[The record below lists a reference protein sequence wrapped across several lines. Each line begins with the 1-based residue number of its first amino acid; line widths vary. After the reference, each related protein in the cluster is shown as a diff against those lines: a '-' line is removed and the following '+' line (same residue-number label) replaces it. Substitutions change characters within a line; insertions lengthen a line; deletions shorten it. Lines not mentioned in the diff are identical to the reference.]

1 MTNGLAR
8 AAVRFRPASFAG
20 TFLALLFASAVV
32 TACGVLLQ
40 TGLTATVRP
49 DRYADA
55 PIVIAADQQV
65 KMTVV
70 HGKRPDTITQ
80 TLPERARLDAS
91 LTAAV
96 AAVPGVEQARPDSA
110 FPVSVGRSG
119 LTGLTGRGWAAL
131 GIAPGER
138 LTEGRAPADGEL
150 VLDTVSARAAHLAPG
165 SNLTVDTPVGTASY
179 RISGLAESQPG
190 RATAWFSDSTA
201 DRISGHPGRI
211 DALAVRPAPGTSPA
225 ALADALR
232 RALDEKA
239 QAEQM
244 PAGQVQAEQVPAGQV
259 QAEQVQ
265 VTTGQQR
272 GTVEQPALLEAKDV
286 LTGIGGSFGGTA
298 ATVAVFVLAGTIAL
312 ATGQRAREFA
322 LLRTIGA
329 TPRQVSRSIAAEA
342 VLIAPVA
349 AAIGVLPGLAL
360 ARWWFGE
367 LVTRGAVPAG
377 VSLDTGPLPLLVS
390 VAACT
395 ATALAAG
402 LIAARHS
409 SRLRPTR
416 ALGEAET
423 GPGTPGAV
431 RAVIGALFT
440 AGAVALA
447 VAAANMAGATA
458 ANLALGVV
466 LCFLVAIGLLG
477 PWLVRGA
484 VGLVGVLLRAAGAS
498 ASLAADNARASSR
511 RLASA
516 AVPIVMVTAF
526 CGTLLFLQSSL
537 DHAASVQV
545 REGLK
550 ADRVVTAEAATG
562 LPTDIVGRATG
573 LPGVEAAIGLLPT
586 GLVYS
591 SSGAPGT
598 ANAQAVDGDPAAL
611 AKVLDLGVTSG
622 SPADLARA
630 VDTIALDDLLTESLH
645 VKVGQRAALW
655 LGDGTRIEPTVVAT
669 YRRGLGF
676 GQALLPK
683 AAVAAHTDSPYSTRL
698 LVAQTPGTDG
708 TAVAKALSG
717 LAPAGLSVT
726 GRQDCAAQADQDREL
741 NGWANKVMA
750 GVLAGFAALTAANT
764 LVMTVLDRRREIAL
778 LRLAGSTR
786 RQVRSMLRW
795 EALLIA
801 AIGLV
806 TGAAIAWTT
815 LTPITRALTSAAPH
829 VPLTSALL
837 LGGAA
842 TLLCLAATALPGR
855 ALLRTRP
862 TTAL

>member
-91 LTAAV
+91 LTAVV

-110 FPVSVGRSG
+110 FPVSVERSG
-119 LTGLTGRGWAAL
+119 LPGLAGLTGRGWAAL

-138 LTEGRAPADGEL
+138 LTEGRAPTDGEL
-150 VLDTVSARAAHLAPG
+150 VLDTASARAAHLAPG

-179 RISGLAESQPG
+179 RISGLADAQPG
-190 RATAWFSDSTA
+190 RATAWFSDGTA

-211 DALAVRPAPGTSPA
+211 DVLAVRPAPGISPA

-239 QAEQM
+239 
-244 PAGQVQAEQVPAGQV
+244 PAEQVPAGQV

-409 SRLRPTR
+409 SRLRPTQ

-447 VAAANMAGATA
+447 VAAANVAGATA

-466 LCFLVAIGLLG
+466 LCFLVAVGLLG

-550 ADRVVTAEAATG
+550 ADRVVTAEVATG
-562 LPTDIVGRATG
+562 LPADIVGRATG
-573 LPGVEAAIGLLPT
+573 LPGAEAAIGLLPT

-591 SSGAPGT
+591 SSGALGT

-630 VDTIALDDLLTESLH
+630 VDTIALDDLLAESLH

-655 LGDGTRIEPTVVAT
+655 LGDGTRVEPTVVAT

-726 GRQDCAAQADQDREL
+726 GRQDYAAQADQDREL

-795 EALLIA
+795 DALLIA

>member
-40 TGLTATVRP
+40 TGLTATVGP

-55 PIVIAADQQV
+55 PIVVAADQQV

-91 LTAAV
+91 LTAVV
-96 AAVPGVEQARPDSA
+96 ASVPGVEQDRPDSA
-110 FPVSVGRSG
+110 FPVSVGRSGLPG

-150 VLDTVSARAAHLAPG
+150 VLDTASARAAHLAPG

-179 RISGLAESQPG
+179 RISGLAEAQPG
-190 RATAWFSDSTA
+190 RATAWFSDGTA

-239 QAEQM
+239 QPEQAQ
-244 PAGQVQAEQVPAGQV
+244 PQQV

-298 ATVAVFVLAGTIAL
+298 AMVAVFVLAGTIAL

-329 TPRQVSRSIAAEA
+329 TPRQIRRSIAAEA

-377 VSLDTGPLPLLVS
+377 VSLDIGPLPLLVS

-409 SRLRPTR
+409 SRLRPTQ

-447 VAAANMAGATA
+447 VAAANVAGATA

-466 LCFLVAIGLLG
+466 LCFLVAVGLLG

-484 VGLVGVLLRAAGAS
+484 VGLVGVLLRAAGAA
-498 ASLAADNARASSR
+498 ASLAADNARSSSR

-562 LPTDIVGRATG
+562 LPADIVGRATG

-591 SSGAPGT
+591 SSGALGT

-630 VDTIALDDLLTESLH
+630 VDTIALDDLLAESLH

-655 LGDGTRIEPTVVAT
+655 LGDGTRVEPTVVAT

-683 AAVAAHTDSPYSTRL
+683 AAVVAHTDSPYSTRL
-698 LVAQTPGTDG
+698 LVAQTPGTGG
-708 TAVAKALSG
+708 TAVAKALSE

-726 GRQDCAAQADQDREL
+726 GRQDYAAQADQDREL

-837 LGGAA
+837 LSGAA

>member
-55 PIVIAADQQV
+55 PIVVAADQQV

-91 LTAAV
+91 LTAVV

-110 FPVSVGRSG
+110 FPVSVGRSGLPG

-150 VLDTVSARAAHLAPG
+150 VLDTASARAAHLAPG
-165 SNLTVDTPVGTASY
+165 SNLTVDAPVGTASY
-179 RISGLAESQPG
+179 RVSGLAEAQPG
-190 RATAWFSDSTA
+190 RATAWFSDGTA

-232 RALDEKA
+232 RTLDEKA
-239 QAEQM
+239 QPEQM
-244 PAGQVQAEQVPAGQV
+244 QTEQK

-265 VTTGQQR
+265 VATGQQR

-329 TPRQVSRSIAAEA
+329 TPRQIRRSIAAEA

-377 VSLDTGPLPLLVS
+377 VSLDAGPLPLLVS

-409 SRLRPTR
+409 SRLRPTQ

-447 VAAANMAGATA
+447 VAAANVAGATA

-466 LCFLVAIGLLG
+466 LCFLVAVGLLG

-498 ASLAADNARASSR
+498 ASLAADNARSSSR

-550 ADRVVTAEAATG
+550 ADRVVAAEAATG
-562 LPTDIVGRATG
+562 LPADIVGRATG

-591 SSGAPGT
+591 SSGALGT
-598 ANAQAVDGDPAAL
+598 ASAQAVDGDPAAL

-630 VDTIALDDLLTESLH
+630 VDTIALDDLLAESLH

-655 LGDGTRIEPTVVAT
+655 LGDGTRVEPTVVAT

-683 AAVAAHTDSPYSTRL
+683 AAVVAHTDSPYSTRL
-698 LVAQTPGTDG
+698 LVAQTPGTSG

-726 GRQDCAAQADQDREL
+726 GRQDYAAQADQDREL

>member
-55 PIVIAADQQV
+55 PIVVAADQQV
-65 KMTVV
+65 KLTVI
-70 HGKRPDTITQ
+70 HGKRPDTINQ

-91 LTAAV
+91 LTAVV

-110 FPVSVGRSG
+110 FPVSAGRSGLPGLTG

-138 LTEGRAPADGEL
+138 LIEGRAPADGEL
-150 VLDTVSARAAHLAPG
+150 VLDTASARAARLAPG
-165 SNLTVDTPVGTASY
+165 ANLTVDTPIGTASY
-179 RISGLAESQPG
+179 RISGLAEAQPG
-190 RATAWFSDSTA
+190 RATVWFSDVTA
-201 DRISGHPGRI
+201 DRVSGHPGRI
-211 DALAVRPAPGTSPA
+211 DALAVHPTPGTAPT

-232 RALDEKA
+232 RALNEKA
-239 QAEQM
+239 QT
-244 PAGQVQAEQVPAGQV
+244 GQAP
-259 QAEQVQ
+259 AEQVQ

-298 ATVAVFVLAGTIAL
+298 AMVAVFVLAGTIAL

-329 TPRQVSRSIAAEA
+329 TPRQIRRSIAAEA

-395 ATALAAG
+395 ATALTAG
-402 LIAARHS
+402 LVAARHS
-409 SRLRPTR
+409 SRLRPTQ

-447 VAAANMAGATA
+447 VAAANLTGATA

-466 LCFLVAIGLLG
+466 LCFLVAVGLLG

-484 VGLVGVLLRAAGAS
+484 VGLVGVLLRAAGAP
-498 ASLAADNARASSR
+498 ASLAADNARSSSR

-516 AVPIVMVTAF
+516 VVPIVMVTAF

-545 REGLK
+545 REGLR
-550 ADRVVTAEAATG
+550 ADRMVTAEAVPG
-562 LPTDIVGRATG
+562 LPADVVGRATG

-591 SSGAPGT
+591 SSGALGT
-598 ANAQAVDGDPAAL
+598 ATAQAVDGDPAAL

-630 VDTIALDDLLTESLH
+630 ADTIALDDLLAESLH
-645 VKVGQRAALW
+645 VKVGQRASLW
-655 LGDGTRIEPTVVAT
+655 LGDGTRVEPAVVAI

-683 AAVAAHTDSPYSTRL
+683 AAVVAHTDSPYSTRL
-698 LVAQTPGTDG
+698 LVAQTPGADG
-708 TAVAKALSG
+708 TATAKALSG

-726 GRQDCAAQADQDREL
+726 GRQDYAAQADQAREL

-786 RQVRSMLRW
+786 RQIRSMLRW

>member
-55 PIVIAADQQV
+55 PIVVAADQQV
-65 KMTVV
+65 RMEVV
-70 HGKRPDTITQ
+70 HGKRPDTISQ

-91 LTAAV
+91 LTAVV
-96 AAVPGVEQARPDSA
+96 AAVPGVGQARPDSA
-110 FPVSVGRSG
+110 FPVSAGRSG
-119 LTGLTGRGWAAL
+119 LPGLAGLTGRGWAAL

-150 VLDTVSARAAHLAPG
+150 VLDAASARAAHLAPG
-165 SNLTVDTPVGTASY
+165 ASLTVDTPVATASY
-179 RISGLAESQPG
+179 RISGLAEAQPG
-190 RATAWFSDSTA
+190 RATAWFSDGTA

-211 DALAVRPAPGTSPA
+211 DALAVRPAPGTDPA

-239 QAEQM
+239 RTEQA
-244 PAGQVQAEQVPAGQV
+244 PAKE
-259 QAEQVQ
+259 VQ

-272 GTVEQPALLEAKDV
+272 GTVEQPALLAAKDV
-286 LTGIGGSFGGTA
+286 LAGIGGSFGGTA
-298 ATVAVFVLAGTIAL
+298 TMVAVFVLAGTIAL

-329 TPRQVSRSIAAEA
+329 TPRQIRRSIAAEA

-402 LIAARHS
+402 LVAARHS
-409 SRLRPTR
+409 SRLRPTQ

-423 GPGTPGAV
+423 GPGTPGPV

-447 VAAANMAGATA
+447 VAAANVAGATA

-466 LCFLVAIGLLG
+466 LCFLVAVGLLG

-550 ADRVVTAEAATG
+550 ADRVVTAGAAPG
-562 LPTDIVGRATG
+562 LPADMVGRATG

-591 SSGAPGT
+591 SSGALGT
-598 ANAQAVDGDPAAL
+598 ANAQAVDGDPAAV

-630 VDTIALDDLLTESLH
+630 VDTIALDDLLAESLH
-645 VKVGQRAALW
+645 VKVGQRAAFW
-655 LGDGTRIEPTVVAT
+655 LGDGTRVEPTVVAI

-676 GQALLPK
+676 GQALLPR
-683 AAVAAHTDSPYSTRL
+683 AAVVAHTDSPYSTRL
-698 LVAQTPGTDG
+698 LVAQTSGTDG
-708 TAVAKALSG
+708 TAVSKALSG

-726 GRQDCAAQADQDREL
+726 GRQDYAAQADQDREL

-815 LTPITRALTSAAPH
+815 LTPITRVLTSAAPH